1 MNTILA
7 ICYTLDRNHLN
18 ILHLGTH
25 PIECFFGI
33 IRVNYHYNHSFC
45 NVIHTISKSVIC
57 HKFMDDL
64 NIKKKIYGW
73 KSTAVA
79 KIDNNTQS
87 QISHFPF
94 KDDEIFFFK
103 ETN

>member
-1 MNTILA
+1 
-7 ICYTLDRNHLN
+7 
-18 ILHLGTH
+18 
-25 PIECFFGI
+25 
-33 IRVNYHYNHSFC
+33 
-45 NVIHTISKSVIC
+45 
-57 HKFMDDL
+57 MDDL